1 MQITVTFRHVD
12 STPALR
18 HYAEDKVARMVR
30 KYLKRPG
37 DAHVILSVSKQRHV
51 AEVTLQADHA
61 PLFAKETTQ
70 DLYSAIDLAVEKLEH
85 QAQKLKARRSDRKA
99 AVSPRTPPAEVP
111 EPAPPRVAETRR
123 VLARR
128 MSLDAAVGR
137 LERSADELVVFTD
150 WDDHGLTVVYRRK
163 DGRLGLLQVA
173 QRSRRTA

>member
-1 MQITVTFRHVD
+1 
-12 STPALR
+12 
-18 HYAEDKVARMVR
+18 
-30 KYLKRPG
+30 
-37 DAHVILSVSKQRHV
+37 
-51 AEVTLQADHA
+51 
-61 PLFAKETTQ
+61 
-70 DLYSAIDLAVEKLEH
+70 
-85 QAQKLKARRSDRKA
+85 
-99 AVSPRTPPAEVP
+99 
-111 EPAPPRVAETRR
+111 VAETRR